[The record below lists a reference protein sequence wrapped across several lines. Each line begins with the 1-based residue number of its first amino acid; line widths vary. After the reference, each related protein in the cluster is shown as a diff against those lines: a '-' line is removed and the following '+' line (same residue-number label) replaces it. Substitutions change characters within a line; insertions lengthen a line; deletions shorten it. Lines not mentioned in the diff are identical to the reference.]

1 VRVILSA
8 AIIKSKSRECNA
20 ARGDVV
26 ILVICFPPKSP
37 SYSKLYRLVR
47 FLFSSSS
54 SIRFFFPVL
63 FPRRS
68 GWKSLAAWAKCW
80 QMELVI
86 SPLDTDRDTHPA
98 TIVGRNNNNNG
109 LSCQPS
115 SHPAS
120 LSIVFHFLFL
130 SQVKRGGGGSKRV
143 LVLRRWAFLAVSI
156 YRLHQKNL

>member
-1 VRVILSA
+1 MRVILSA
-8 AIIKSKSRECNA
+8 AIIKSKRRECNA

-120 LSIVFHFLFL
+120 LSL
-130 SQVKRGGGGSKRV
+130 SS
-143 LVLRRWAFLAVSI
+143 SI
-156 YRLHQKNL
+156 FYFYLK

>member
-1 VRVILSA
+1 MRVILSA

-20 ARGDVV
+20 AGGDVV

-54 SIRFFFPVL
+54 SIRFFFCFVSAEKRMEVSGCLGKVL
-63 FPRRS
+63 ANGTRNF
-68 GWKSLAAWAKCW
+68 
-80 QMELVI
+80 
-86 SPLDTDRDTHPA
+86 PLDTDRDTHPA
-98 TIVGRNNNNNG
+98 TIVGRNNNNG

-120 LSIVFHFLFL
+120 LSL
-130 SQVKRGGGGSKRV
+130 SSSIFYFYLKWREGGSKRV